1 MENMQGQEI
10 IRRIRNIQNRM
21 RSTGRSSMTRTS
33 QELES
38 ACKTLG
44 IVYEPVLAAA
54 SSMDILDAIR
64 QQNKCQT
71 CTLKP
76 AEAADCVCVGVDFCN
91 GAYSPTGKPCPRGQ
105 AYLQQR
111 RIDRLTASSGV
122 GNRFKQRTFE
132 TFRRIPGTEQ
142 AYMACRDF
150 CRNYQPQSRGLRLQ
164 GRYGAGKT
172 HLAAAIVNAMTTRGV
187 PSMFIVAPELLQHIR
202 RGYDNPDAAKRAQ
215 AIVDSAKTVGI
226 LVLDDLGSEKP
237 SDWVR
242 EQLFL
247 LINARYEAELPTIIT
262 SNYDTGELVNRLGQ
276 RIVSRLIEMTAAV
289 TMTAPDYR
297 MKQGGQ

>member
-76 AEAADCVCVGVDFCN
+76 AEAADCVCVGVDFAMVHIARLAN
-91 GAYSPTGKPCPRGQ
+91 HAHEDKHIYSND
-105 AYLQQR
+105 AL
-111 RIDRLTASSGV
+111 ID
-122 GNRFKQRTFE
+122 
-132 TFRRIPGTEQ
+132 
-142 AYMACRDF
+142 
-150 CRNYQPQSRGLRLQ
+150 
-164 GRYGAGKT
+164 
-172 HLAAAIVNAMTTRGV
+172 
-187 PSMFIVAPELLQHIR
+187 
-202 RGYDNPDAAKRAQ
+202 
-215 AIVDSAKTVGI
+215 
-226 LVLDDLGSEKP
+226 
-237 SDWVR
+237 
-242 EQLFL
+242 
-247 LINARYEAELPTIIT
+247 
-262 SNYDTGELVNRLGQ
+262 
-276 RIVSRLIEMTAAV
+276 
-289 TMTAPDYR
+289 
-297 MKQGGQ
+297 